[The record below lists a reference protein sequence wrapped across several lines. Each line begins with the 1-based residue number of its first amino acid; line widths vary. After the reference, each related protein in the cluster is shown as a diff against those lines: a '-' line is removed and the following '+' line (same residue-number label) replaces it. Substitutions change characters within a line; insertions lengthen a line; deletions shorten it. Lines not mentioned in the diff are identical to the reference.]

1 MTKSIQVEDSL
12 LIDLK
17 LVKRVLGTKN
27 MTDTIRRLLIA
38 RGYNDEWFEHMTNVL
53 ELEGSV

>member
-12 LIDLK
+12 LTDLK
-17 LVKRVLGTKN
+17 LVKRVLGSKN
-27 MTDTIRRLLIA
+27 MTEVIRRLLLA

-53 ELEGSV
+53 EMEGSV